1 MKYNW
6 LLLTAGFGSS
16 DMESAALRVKK
27 QGEDLGIFEAV
38 VAVTNVDL
46 AVSCPQMYS
55 KYSDYLNSS
64 HKGFGYFSWKIEL
77 VHRALA
83 GAFGEF
89 DGVVWVDAG
98 CEINNTLIS
107 KWRLRK
113 WLRKTKKKGTFLF
126 SLDTPERDFTKKLA
140 FSEFPDLSVEDSS
153 PQIQAT
159 WFILS
164 GDLGRRITSRWLE
177 VSLKGIEFLDLTS
190 SPGGEREGFVE
201 HRFDQS
207 LLSLTAKSQGVRT
220 VRYVP
225 KSARTG
231 ALSALRGEIHP
242 IWTTRNRSGDSVL
255 D

>member
-1 MKYNW
+1 MKCNW

-16 DMESAALRVKK
+16 DMEAAALRVQK
-27 QGEDLGIFEAV
+27 QGQALGIFKTV

-55 KYSDYLNSS
+55 KYSDFLNST

-77 VHRALA
+77 VHRALD

-107 KWRLRK
+107 KWRLRR
-113 WLRKTKKKGTFLF
+113 WLRKTKKRGSFLF
-126 SLDTPERDFTKKLA
+126 SLDTPERDFTKKLT
-140 FSEFPDLSVEDSS
+140 FSEFPNLSVEDSS

-164 GDLGRRITSRWLE
+164 GDLGQRIANKWLE

-190 SPGGEREGFVE
+190 SPGGERVGFVE
-201 HRFDQS
+201 HRSDQS
-207 LLSLTAKSQGVRT
+207 ILSLTVKSLGVEPT
-220 VRYVP
+220 NYSP

-231 ALSALRGEIHP
+231 LVSSLRGIIHP
-242 IWTTRNRSGDSVL
+242 IWTARNRSGKSIL
-255 D
+255 